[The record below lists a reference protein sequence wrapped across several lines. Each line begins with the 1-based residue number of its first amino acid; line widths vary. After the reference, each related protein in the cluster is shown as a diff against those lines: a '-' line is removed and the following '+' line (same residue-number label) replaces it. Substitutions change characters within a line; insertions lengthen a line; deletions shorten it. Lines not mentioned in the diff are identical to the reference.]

1 MEIQNLKMENAKLA
15 KEKRSYKEEHALN
28 KQLQATIK
36 QNAKDIAKLNDDNK
50 SLKEANDFL
59 SNQVNNLFD

>member
-1 MEIQNLKMENAKLA
+1 MENV
-15 KEKRSYKEEHALN
+15 KEKRSYKEEYALN